1 MENKAR
7 GTIPLKAIGS
17 LLLVLVIVLFSV
29 LNVKKVPL
37 SFGFFEFTAPLI
49 LVIVASAIL
58 GALIIFLTS
67 GTVLL
72 QQRKKIRQLEKEQV
86 SWQQDFDQRFAE
98 EKAKLQ
104 RECENQLAAAEA
116 DFQTQLAA
124 KQLEVAKAEEES
136 AE

>member
-124 KQLEVAKAEEES
+124 KQLEMAKAEEES